1 MGIKQRWHICN
12 IIGACLQV
20 LAAAQNTT
28 RVFFVSHAT
37 KLWMPHRMS
46 RNTFINQG
54 SPNFQRGD
62 TSEITGSLWA
72 KLDDF

>member
-1 MGIKQRWHICN
+1 MGIQQRWHICN

-28 RVFFVSHAT
+28 RVFFISHAT

-46 RNTFINQG
+46 
-54 SPNFQRGD
+54 S
-62 TSEITGSLWA
+62 TG
-72 KLDDF
+72 FF